1 MDTRKKILD
10 YERRHGL
17 DLRLR
22 RAFNQALLGAGAS
35 GTTIPKREK
44 RPGRPR
50 TMTKLLVTRQ
60 NCCDCKS

>member
-1 MDTRKKILD
+1 MEKKILFFIKMDTRKKILD

-35 GTTIPKREK
+35 GTTIPMSAVLEERSD
-44 RPGRPR
+44 RADPVR
-50 TMTKLLVTRQ
+50 
-60 NCCDCKS
+60 